1 MIEIPQN
8 SIDVIERIISENE
21 HFVLFSH
28 KNPDGDALGSSLALS
43 HYLKS
48 RGKNAV
54 VVLPNLFPDFLAWLP
69 GADDVIL
76 YENNPE
82 KANDIRKN
90 SSPYDHPDIEN
101 IRVDLCEFPRSYAG
115 WKAHSGLGITCG

>member
-21 HFVLFSH
+21 HFVLLSH

-82 KANDIRKN
+82 KANDVIGQADAFFCLDFNALNRIGDVSAVVEKN
-90 SSPYDHPDIEN
+90 PAPKSLI
-101 IRVDLCEFPRSYAG
+101 
-115 WKAHSGLGITCG
+115 